1 MEFDKRWIVRDRY
14 GNDIYLTYDEVSDT
28 LTISFASGVPATGI
42 ELTDH
47 ILLRISKTER
57 KAISIV
63 LFEYSVLAQKT
74 EIGIRSFPIAAGL
87 SRLARE
93 MQEIV
98 FEILLQKP
106 VCDFLHLSAYTL
118 SLVETIPI
126 ISLQHIRV
134 AMSEV

>member
-1 MEFDKRWIVRDRY
+1 MNQPNIK
-14 GNDIYLTYDEVSDT
+14 YDEVSDS
-28 LTISFASGVPATGI
+28 LTISFVSGVPATGI

-47 ILLRISKTER
+47 ILLRISKTEG

-63 LFEYSVLAQKT
+63 VFEYSVLAQKT
-74 EIGIRSFPIAAGL
+74 EMGTRSFPITAGL

-126 ISLQHIRV
+126 ISLQQIPV
-134 AMSEV
+134 VMSGV

>member
-1 MEFDKRWIVRDRY
+1 MNQPNIK
-14 GNDIYLTYDEVSDT
+14 YDEVSDT
-28 LTISFASGVPATGI
+28 LTVSFASGVPATGI

-47 ILLRISKTER
+47 ILLRIDQTER

-63 LFEYSVLAQKT
+63 VFEYSVLAQKT
-74 EIGIRSFPIAAGL
+74 EMGTRSFPMASGL

-106 VCDFLHLSAYTL
+106 VSDFLHLSAYTL

-126 ISLQHIRV
+126 ISLQQIPV
-134 AMSEV
+134 VMSEI

>member
-1 MEFDKRWIVRDRY
+1 MEFDRRWIVRDRY
-14 GNDIYLTYDEVSDT
+14 GNDIYLDEISDT
-28 LTISFASGVPATGI
+28 LTVSFVSGVPATGI

-47 ILLRISKTER
+47 ILLRISQTER

-63 LFEYSVLAQKT
+63 VFEYSVLAQKT
-74 EIGIRSFPIAAGL
+74 EMGTRSFPIAAGL
-87 SRLARE
+87 SRLTKQ

-126 ISLQHIRV
+126 VSLQGIPV
-134 AMSEV
+134 T